1 MSEPIYQR
9 VTAEVKLAMKA
20 RDKPRLGA
28 LRLIMADFKRIEVDE
43 RIELDEE
50 RVLVILDK
58 MIKQRKDSFKQF
70 QDAGRE
76 DLANQEA
83 LEIAVLVEFLP
94 DQFSDDEIS
103 GLVKAA
109 IAETSAASM
118 QDMGKV
124 MAVVKPQVQGKADM
138 GVVSGLVKAH
148 LSWIRLS
155 WIRLS

>member
-1 MSEPIYQR
+1 MPEPIYQR

-43 RIELDEE
+43 RIELDDE

-58 MIKQRKDSFKQF
+58 MTKQRKDSCKQF
-70 QDAGRE
+70 EDAGRE

-83 LEIAVLVEFLP
+83 LEIAVISEFLP
-94 DQFSDDEIS
+94 DQLNNDEVS

-109 IAETSAASM
+109 IAETGAASM

-124 MAVVKPQVQGKADM
+124 MAIVKPQVQGKTDM
-138 GVVSGLVKAH
+138 RAVSGLVKAQ
-148 LSWIRLS
+148 LS
-155 WIRLS
+155 

>member
-1 MSEPIYQR
+1 MPEPIYQR

-43 RIELDEE
+43 RIELDDE

-58 MIKQRKDSFKQF
+58 MTKQRKDSLTQF
-70 QDAGRE
+70 EDAGRE

-83 LEIAVLVEFLP
+83 LEIAVIAEFLP
-94 DQFSDDEIS
+94 DQLSDDEVS

-109 IAETSAASM
+109 IAETGAASM
-118 QDMGKV
+118 QDMGRV
-124 MAVVKPQVQGKADM
+124 MAIVKPQVQGKADM
-138 GVVSGLVKAH
+138 GAVSGRVKAQ
-148 LSWIRLS
+148 LS
-155 WIRLS
+155 

>member
-1 MSEPIYQR
+1 MPEPIYQR
-9 VTAEVKLAMKA
+9 VTAEVKVAMKA

-43 RIELDEE
+43 RIELDDE

-58 MIKQRKDSFKQF
+58 MTKQRKDSLKQF
-70 QDAGRE
+70 TDAGRE

-83 LEIAVLVEFLP
+83 LEIAVIAEFLP
-94 DQFSDDEIS
+94 DQLSDSEVS

-109 IAETSAASM
+109 IAETGAASM

-124 MAVVKPQVQGKADM
+124 MAIVKPQVQGKADM
-138 GVVSGLVKAH
+138 GAVSALVKAQ
-148 LSWIRLS
+148 LS
-155 WIRLS
+155 

>member
-1 MSEPIYQR
+1 MPEPIYQR
-9 VTAEVKLAMKA
+9 VTAEVKVAMKA

-43 RIELDEE
+43 RIELDDE

-58 MIKQRKDSFKQF
+58 MTKQRKDSLKQF
-70 QDAGRE
+70 TDAGRE

-83 LEIAVLVEFLP
+83 LEIAVIAEFLP
-94 DQFSDDEIS
+94 DQLSDDEVS

-109 IAETSAASM
+109 IEETDAASM

-124 MAVVKPQVQGKADM
+124 MAIVKPQVQGKADM
-138 GVVSGLVKAH
+138 GAVSGLVKAL
-148 LSWIRLS
+148 LS
-155 WIRLS
+155 

>member
-1 MSEPIYQR
+1 MPEPIYQR

-43 RIELDEE
+43 RIELDDE

-58 MIKQRKDSFKQF
+58 MTKQRKDSFTQF
-70 QDAGRE
+70 EDAGRE

-83 LEIAVLVEFLP
+83 LEIAVIAKFLP
-94 DQFSDDEIS
+94 DQLSDDEVS

-109 IAETSAASM
+109 IAETGAASM
-118 QDMGKV
+118 QDMGRV
-124 MAVVKPQVQGKADM
+124 MAIVKPQVQGKADM
-138 GVVSGLVKAH
+138 GAVSGLVKAQ
-148 LSWIRLS
+148 LS
-155 WIRLS
+155 

>member
-1 MSEPIYQR
+1 MPEPIYQR

-43 RIELDEE
+43 RIELDDE

-58 MIKQRKDSFKQF
+58 MTKQRKDSFKQF
-70 QDAGRE
+70 EDAGRE

-83 LEIAVLVEFLP
+83 LEIAVIAEFLP
-94 DQFSDDEIS
+94 DQLSDDEVS

-109 IAETSAASM
+109 IAETGAASM
-118 QDMGKV
+118 QDMGRV
-124 MAVVKPQVQGKADM
+124 MAIVKPQVQGKADM
-138 GVVSGLVKAH
+138 GAVSGLVKAQ
-148 LSWIRLS
+148 LS
-155 WIRLS
+155 

>member
-1 MSEPIYQR
+1 MPEPIYQR

-43 RIELDEE
+43 RIELDDE

-58 MIKQRKDSFKQF
+58 MTKQRKDSLMQF
-70 QDAGRE
+70 ENAGRE

-83 LEIAVLVEFLP
+83 LEIAVIAKFLP
-94 DQFSDDEIS
+94 DQLSDDEVS

-109 IAETSAASM
+109 IAETGAASM
-118 QDMGKV
+118 QDMGRV
-124 MAVVKPQVQGKADM
+124 MAIVKPQVQGKADM
-138 GVVSGLVKAH
+138 GAVSGRVKAQ
-148 LSWIRLS
+148 LS
-155 WIRLS
+155 

>member
-1 MSEPIYQR
+1 MPEPIYQR

-43 RIELDEE
+43 RIELDDE

-58 MIKQRKDSFKQF
+58 MTKQRKDSLTQF
-70 QDAGRE
+70 ENAGRE

-83 LEIAVLVEFLP
+83 LEIAVIAEFLP
-94 DQFSDDEIS
+94 DQLSDDEVS

-109 IAETSAASM
+109 IAETGAASM
-118 QDMGKV
+118 QDMGRV
-124 MAVVKPQVQGKADM
+124 MAIVKPQVQGKADM
-138 GVVSGLVKAH
+138 GAVSGLVKAQ
-148 LSWIRLS
+148 LS
-155 WIRLS
+155 

>member
-1 MSEPIYQR
+1 MPEPIYQR

-43 RIELDEE
+43 RIELDDE

-58 MIKQRKDSFKQF
+58 MTKQRKDSLKQF
-70 QDAGRE
+70 EDAGRE

-83 LEIAVLVEFLP
+83 LEIAVIAEFLP
-94 DQFSDDEIS
+94 DQLSDDEVS

-109 IAETSAASM
+109 IAETGAASM
-118 QDMGKV
+118 QDMGRV
-124 MAVVKPQVQGKADM
+124 MAIVKPQVQGKADM
-138 GVVSGLVKAH
+138 GAVSGRVKAQ
-148 LSWIRLS
+148 LS
-155 WIRLS
+155 

>member
-9 VTAEVKLAMKA
+9 VSAEVKVAMKA

-28 LRLIMADFKRIEVDE
+28 LRLIMADFKKIEVDE
-43 RIELDEE
+43 RIELDDK

-58 MIKQRKDSFKQF
+58 MTKQRKDSLKQF
-70 QDAGRE
+70 EDAGRE

-83 LEIAVLVEFLP
+83 LEIAVIAEFLP
-94 DQFSDDEIS
+94 EQLSDDEVS

-109 IAETSAASM
+109 IAETGAGSM

-124 MAVVKPQVQGKADM
+124 MAIVKPQIQGKADM
-138 GVVSGLVKAH
+138 GVVSGLVKAE
-148 LSWIRLS
+148 LS
-155 WIRLS
+155 

>member
-1 MSEPIYQR
+1 MPEPIYQR
-9 VTAEVKLAMKA
+9 VTAEVKVAMKA

-43 RIELDEE
+43 RIELDDE

-58 MIKQRKDSFKQF
+58 MTKQRKDSLKQF
-70 QDAGRE
+70 EDAGRE

-83 LEIAVLVEFLP
+83 LEIAVIAEFLP
-94 DQFSDDEIS
+94 DQISDDEIS

-109 IAETSAASM
+109 IAETGAASM

-124 MAVVKPQVQGKADM
+124 MAIVKPQVQGKADM
-138 GVVSGLVKAH
+138 GAVSGLVKAQ
-148 LSWIRLS
+148 LS
-155 WIRLS
+155 

>member
-1 MSEPIYQR
+1 MPEPIYQR

-43 RIELDEE
+43 RIELDDE

-58 MIKQRKDSFKQF
+58 MTKQRKDSFTQF
-70 QDAGRE
+70 EDAGRE

-83 LEIAVLVEFLP
+83 LEIAVIAEFLP
-94 DQFSDDEIS
+94 DQLSDNELS

-109 IAETSAASM
+109 IVETSAASM
-118 QDMGKV
+118 QDMGRV
-124 MAVVKPQVQGKADM
+124 MAIVKPQVQGKADM
-138 GVVSGLVKAH
+138 GTVSGLIKAQ
-148 LSWIRLS
+148 LS
-155 WIRLS
+155 

>member
-1 MSEPIYQR
+1 MTEPIYQR

-43 RIELDEE
+43 RIELDDE

-58 MIKQRKDSFKQF
+58 MTKQRKDSFKQF
-70 QDAGRE
+70 EDAGRE

-83 LEIAVLVEFLP
+83 LEIAVISEFLP
-94 DQFSDDEIS
+94 DQLSDGEVS

-109 IAETSAASM
+109 ISETGAASM

-124 MAVVKPQVQGKADM
+124 MAIVKPQVQGKADM
-138 GVVSGLVKAH
+138 GSVSSMVKAQ
-148 LSWIRLS
+148 LS
-155 WIRLS
+155 

>member
-1 MSEPIYQR
+1 MPEPIYQR

-43 RIELDEE
+43 RIELDDE

-58 MIKQRKDSFKQF
+58 MTKQRKDSFTQF
-70 QDAGRE
+70 EDAGRE

-83 LEIAVLVEFLP
+83 LEIAVIAEFLP
-94 DQFSDDEIS
+94 EQLSDDEVS

-109 IAETSAASM
+109 IAETGAASM
-118 QDMGKV
+118 QDMGRV
-124 MAVVKPQVQGKADM
+124 MAIVKPQVQGKADM
-138 GVVSGLVKAH
+138 VAVSGLVKAQ
-148 LSWIRLS
+148 LS
-155 WIRLS
+155 

>member
-1 MSEPIYQR
+1 MPEPIYQR
-9 VTAEVKLAMKA
+9 VTTEVKVAMKA

-43 RIELDEE
+43 RIELDDE

-58 MIKQRKDSFKQF
+58 MTKQRKDSLKQF
-70 QDAGRE
+70 EDAGRE

-83 LEIAVLVEFLP
+83 LEIAVIAEFLP
-94 DQFSDDEIS
+94 DQLSDDEVS

-109 IAETSAASM
+109 IAETGAASM

-124 MAVVKPQVQGKADM
+124 MAIVKPQVQGKADM
-138 GVVSGLVKAH
+138 GAVSGLVKAQ
-148 LSWIRLS
+148 LS
-155 WIRLS
+155 

>member
-1 MSEPIYQR
+1 MPEPIYQR
-9 VTAEVKLAMKA
+9 VTAEVKVAMKA

-43 RIELDEE
+43 RIELDDE

-58 MIKQRKDSFKQF
+58 MTKQRKDSLKQF
-70 QDAGRE
+70 EDAGRE

-83 LEIAVLVEFLP
+83 LEIAVIAEFLP
-94 DQFSDDEIS
+94 DQLSDDEVS

-109 IAETSAASM
+109 IAETGAASM

-124 MAVVKPQVQGKADM
+124 MAIVKPQIQGKADM
-138 GVVSGLVKAH
+138 GVVSGLVKAE
-148 LSWIRLS
+148 LS
-155 WIRLS
+155 

>member
-9 VTAEVKLAMKA
+9 VTAEVKVAMKA

-43 RIELDEE
+43 RIELDDE

-58 MIKQRKDSFKQF
+58 MTKQRKDSLKQF
-70 QDAGRE
+70 EDAGRE

-83 LEIAVLVEFLP
+83 LEIAVIAEFLP
-94 DQFSDDEIS
+94 DQLSDAEVS

-109 IAETSAASM
+109 IAETGAASM

-124 MAVVKPQVQGKADM
+124 MAIVKPLIQGKADM
-138 GVVSGLVKAH
+138 GAVSGLVKAQ
-148 LSWIRLS
+148 LS
-155 WIRLS
+155 

>member
-9 VTAEVKLAMKA
+9 VSAEVKVAMKA

-28 LRLIMADFKRIEVDE
+28 LRLIMADFKKIEVDE
-43 RIELDEE
+43 RIELDDK

-58 MIKQRKDSFKQF
+58 MTKQRKDSLKQF
-70 QDAGRE
+70 EDAGRE

-83 LEIAVLVEFLP
+83 LEIAVIAEFLP
-94 DQFSDDEIS
+94 EQLSDNEVS

-109 IAETSAASM
+109 IAETGAGSM

-124 MAVVKPQVQGKADM
+124 MAIVKPQIQGKADM
-138 GVVSGLVKAH
+138 GVVSGLVKAE
-148 LSWIRLS
+148 LS
-155 WIRLS
+155 